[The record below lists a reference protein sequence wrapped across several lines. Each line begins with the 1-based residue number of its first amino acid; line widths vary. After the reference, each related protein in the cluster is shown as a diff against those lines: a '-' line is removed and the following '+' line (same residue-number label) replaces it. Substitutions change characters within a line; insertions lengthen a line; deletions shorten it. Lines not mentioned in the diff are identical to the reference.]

1 MTALNTPPSG
11 VGEFGHDFNYA
22 VWTPGTNIQLCNVAW
37 ANDYRDIR
45 PRRRVKDIIVH
56 VLITPERHNITV
68 IIRPRDITQLN
79 VSARRPHGVVK
90 IVPGEVSLVL

>member
-37 ANDYRDIR
+37 ANDYRDVVAF
-45 PRRRVKDIIVH
+45 RRDEDMEIIS
-56 VLITPERHNITV
+56 LTRLRGRISA
-68 IIRPRDITQLN
+68 LN
-79 VSARRPHGVVK
+79 A
-90 IVPGEVSLVL
+90 